1 MTASQFLQMFLFSPN
16 QQYDYVGKL
25 SGGERQ
31 RLHLCTVLMR
41 SPNFLILDEPTNDL
55 DIPTLNV
62 LEQYLKNF
70 RGCLIVISHDRY
82 FMDKVVDHLFV
93 FHGEGKVQDF
103 PGNYTQYRI
112 EAKGASAS
120 LEDARKASYSLEV
133 KGTKVKTEQKRRL
146 SFKEKKELE
155 ELEVRMPKLEEEK
168 IQLETLLSGGSNSAD
183 EIAQASKRYQE
194 VQKELDEAEMRWLE
208 LSEIE

>member
-1 MTASQFLQMFLFSPN
+1 
-16 QQYDYVGKL
+16 
-25 SGGERQ
+25 
-31 RLHLCTVLMR
+31 
-41 SPNFLILDEPTNDL
+41 
-55 DIPTLNV
+55 
-62 LEQYLKNF
+62 
-70 RGCLIVISHDRY
+70 
-82 FMDKVVDHLFV
+82 MDKVVDHLFV

-103 PGNYTQYRI
+103 PGNYTQYRL
-112 EAKGASAS
+112 EAKEASAS

-133 KGTKVKTEQKRRL
+133 KGTKTKTEHKRRL

-168 IQLETLLSGGSNSAD
+168 NQLETLLSGGSSSAD